1 MTLGVHF
8 LSKRIP
14 ETQYSIYG
22 TLLMVAACL
31 PTIPLQMMFAQQT
44 AGGMARGHERQLAGM
59 IRQGWLWTLILWI
72 AAAALILLFQ
82 GRIVHRWELTDPIAL
97 WVTLLTVLLS
107 LWTPIFA
114 GVLQGRQDF
123 FSLGWSMILGSAC
136 RLGVAVLLVI
146 GLSSGATGMMTGA
159 LVGSFVGLGI
169 ALWQIRDLLWMP
181 SLPFDGRGLFRQV
194 MPLTFGFGVCQ
205 FMFTSDTMYAKAFFT
220 GNEMAPYVA
229 AGTLSRGLL
238 WMVLPLATVMFP
250 KIVHSTVRSEKSSLM
265 GVVLAGTAVLS
276 LCCGLGLCLLGPW
289 VIRLV
294 FPSDYVVR
302 TIALIPWYV
311 GSMVPLA
318 LANVLIND
326 LMARA
331 RFRVVPVIVILA
343 LAYGFTLPYV
353 LNHFSH
359 RLETVLQTLGV
370 FNVLLLAAAAWAAF
384 GDNQR
389 QKAEGAAVPAGRG

>member
-1 MTLGVHF
+1 
-8 LSKRIP
+8 
-14 ETQYSIYG
+14 
-22 TLLMVAACL
+22 MVV
-31 PTIPLQMMFAQQT
+31 
-44 AGGMARGHERQLAGM
+44 
-59 IRQGWLWTLILWI
+59 
-72 AAAALILLFQ
+72 FQ
-82 GRIVHRWELTDPIAL
+82 GRIVHRWELTSPIAL
-97 WVTLLTVLLS
+97 WVTLLAVLLS

-123 FSLGWSMILGSAC
+123 FSLGWSMILGSAF
-136 RLGVAVLLVI
+136 RLGVAVLLVV

-159 LVGSFVGLGI
+159 MVGALVGLGI
-169 ALWQIRDLLWMP
+169 AAWQIRDFLFMP
-181 SLPFDGRGLFRQV
+181 GLPFDGKSLFRQV
-194 MPLTFGFGVCQ
+194 MPLIFGFGVCQ
-205 FMFTSDTMYAKAFFT
+205 FMFTSDTMFAKAFFT

-250 KIVHSTVRSEKSSLM
+250 KIVHSTARSEKSNLM
-265 GVVLAGTAVLS
+265 GVVLGGTAVLS
-276 LCCGLGLCLLGPW
+276 LCCGLGLWVLGPW
-289 VIRLV
+289 VIRLI
-294 FPSDYVVR
+294 FTSDYVAR
-302 TIALIPWYV
+302 TIALIPWYA

-343 LAYGFTLPYV
+343 VMYGFALPYV

-359 RLETVLQTLGV
+359 RLETVLLTLGV

-384 GDNQR
+384 GDRQR
-389 QKAEGAAVPAGRG
+389 GTTEGASSPTERG